1 MCVLF
6 SSRRRH
12 TRGALVTGVQK
23 CALPIL
29 GGRRALRRRAH
40 RSARHPRAGAVAAR
54 SDGGKGAGGR
64 GKSMTS
70 KGMKIG
76 VIGAGAWGTALAQVA
91 AQGEREVVLWARE
104 PEVVAAINESHE
116 NPLFLAG
123 VPLRSEEH
131 TSELQSLMRI
141 SYA

>member
-1 MCVLF
+1 
-6 SSRRRH
+6 
-12 TRGALVTGVQK
+12 
-23 CALPIL
+23 
-29 GGRRALRRRAH
+29 
-40 RSARHPRAGAVAAR
+40 
-54 SDGGKGAGGR
+54 
-64 GKSMTS
+64 MTS

-123 VPLRSEEH
+123 VPLSPAIRATGSLDDLAGLGALPVVRSEERRVGKQCVSMCRPRRSPFH
-131 TSELQSLMRI
+131 
-141 SYA
+141 